1 MRLRWP
7 KTWEDRLWY
16 GLLWWNLAVLVY
28 LVFRT
33 PSADARLLYRATLVF
48 DVVAFLWNF
57 GNAVWLLIQ
66 KWRHRKDE
74 GTEATAEP
82 AATTVDG

>member
-7 KTWEDRLWY
+7 DRWEDRLWY

-33 PSADARLLYRATLVF
+33 PSWDARWLYRVTLFF
-48 DVVAFLWNF
+48 DLLAVLWNL
-57 GNAVWLLIQ
+57 GMAVWLLVQ
-66 KWRHRKDE
+66 RWRSRE
-74 GTEATAEP
+74 SETP
-82 AATTVDG
+82 ADTNA